1 MVAVDDSGAASKQHV
16 WYVQGVSTKENK
28 LASGGWFALNC
39 QGFLVTG
46 QGGAFAI
53 FDGQGNTLVAGNPAV
68 LNGSIKTSYIKAGTI
83 VVSCYLPPLL
93 SEKNASE
100 LRSLQQYKSLIP
112 RLF

>member
-1 MVAVDDSGAASKQHV
+1 MSAITDKQAASTDSV
-16 WYVQGVSTKENK
+16 WYVEPFSRRQNR
-28 LASGGWFALNC
+28 LPSGGWFALNC

-53 FDGQGNTLVAGNPAV
+53 FDGQGNPLVAGTPAV
-68 LNGSIKTSYIKAGTI
+68 LNGSIKTSYIKTGTI

-100 LRSLQQYKSLIP
+100 AYNNTNL
-112 RLF
+112 